1 MAKGYGLERCATAK
15 LGLAFRPYDP
25 ISGTHRHRIAA
36 MLVISRH
43 ITLPDTDI
51 EMQAI
56 RSQGAGGQNVNK
68 VATAIHLRFDIAAS
82 SLPDSYK
89 ERVLALRDR
98 RISKDGVIVIKAQQ
112 HRSQEQNRAEAL
124 LRLQTLLQSV
134 ATLPK
139 PRRPTRPSG
148 GAKRRRLDQKT
159 KRGQLKTLRGN
170 VDFP

>member
-1 MAKGYGLERCATAK
+1 
-15 LGLAFRPYDP
+15 
-25 ISGTHRHRIAA
+25 
-36 MLVISRH
+36 MLVISQH

-68 VATAIHLRFDIAAS
+68 VATAIHLRFDVAAS
-82 SLPDSYK
+82 SLPETYK

-112 HRSQEQNRAEAL
+112 HRSQEKNRVEAL
-124 LRLQTLLQSV
+124 SRLQTLLQTV
-134 ATLPK
+134 TTAPK

-148 GAKRRRLDQKT
+148 GSKQRRLDQKT